1 MHDKFALVETPARR
15 RSAFGS
21 FNWNEASRRFNR
33 EIGVVSGDGP
43 LFEAFA
49 ERWAELRRYA
59 EQVPA
64 TIAAYGGEYLV
75 RGGAMETVEGQW
87 PERRH
92 VILKF
97 PSMDKARAWYASAA
111 YRGPRALRQAS
122 SQGNAVLLE
131 GYDG

>member
-1 MHDKFALVETPARR
+1 MSTFVWPMLRQISEAGIAIRRIGQGESWPPMHDKFALVETPAQR

-59 EQVPA
+59 S
-64 TIAAYGGEYLV
+64 GG
-75 RGGAMETVEGQW
+75 
-87 PERRH
+87 
-92 VILKF
+92 
-97 PSMDKARAWYASAA
+97 
-111 YRGPRALRQAS
+111 GPGS
-122 SQGNAVLLE
+122 
-131 GYDG
+131 D